1 MKNKTKTYL
10 LIVLVIGVWGSVG
23 YKIWSGLN
31 PVIPE
36 VKQQDVFVSFNPK
49 INAVID
55 TFSVQTAERDPFLGT
70 LTKPQVKN
78 TMSLATKQTKTVV
91 WLPISYHGLVK
102 KQGSKQEVFVVNI
115 NGKQQLLKLRQSIEG
130 VTLVKGNTKEII
142 VRYKN
147 QQKTIPVLQ

>member
-1 MKNKTKTYL
+1 ML
-10 LIVLVIGVWGSVG
+10 LVVVLGVWGTVG
-23 YKIWSGLN
+23 YKIWSGLS
-31 PVIPE
+31 PEIPE
-36 VKQQDVFVSFNPK
+36 VKQQDVFVNFNPK
-49 INAVID
+49 PSTTVD
-55 TFSVQTAERDPFLGT
+55 LFSVQTAERDPFLVT
-70 LTKPQVKN
+70 LIKPQIKN
-78 TMSLATKQTKTVV
+78 TMSLTTKQTKTIV

-147 QQKTIPVLQ
+147 HQKTIPVLQ